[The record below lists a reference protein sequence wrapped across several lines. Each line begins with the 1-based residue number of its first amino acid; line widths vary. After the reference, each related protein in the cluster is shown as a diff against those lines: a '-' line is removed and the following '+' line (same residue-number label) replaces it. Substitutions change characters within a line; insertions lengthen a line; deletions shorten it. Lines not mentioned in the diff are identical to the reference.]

1 MSLYNHFLLGFTLF
15 NIKILSFAVLLLFA
29 ALLMEL
35 AAQTSRGINC
45 DTSHV
50 EEELSPIRLFLY
62 SFLHSYM
69 NENRDAFEMVQNSFL
84 FEGKI

>member
-1 MSLYNHFLLGFTLF
+1 M
-15 NIKILSFAVLLLFA
+15 SFAVLLLFA

-69 NENRDAFEMVQNSFL
+69 NE
-84 FEGKI
+84 K

>member
-1 MSLYNHFLLGFTLF
+1 MSLYNHLLLGFTLF
-15 NIKILSFAVLLLFA
+15 NINILSFAVLLLFA

-69 NENRDAFEMVQNSFL
+69 N
-84 FEGKI
+84 KK